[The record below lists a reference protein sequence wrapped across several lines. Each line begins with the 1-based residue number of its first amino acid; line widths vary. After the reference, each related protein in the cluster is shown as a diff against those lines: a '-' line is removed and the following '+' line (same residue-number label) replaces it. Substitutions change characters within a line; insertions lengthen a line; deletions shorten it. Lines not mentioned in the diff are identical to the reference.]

1 MHVRR
6 IHGGLAPRFRA
17 SCVRADGKIAVQSDR
32 KAAGAGVFA
41 CCTELQF
48 RLPLQ
53 VLEILGA
60 IGVEAIKL
68 VVVDGRRRAIFGRPA
83 PPATAIACGRR
94 DVLVQRVEQPMQL
107 ERRPAFALKIAER
120 AAALAWVRAEL
131 MLPEV
136 IV

>member
-1 MHVRR
+1 M
-6 IHGGLAPRFRA
+6 LARCA
-17 SCVRADGKIAVQSDR
+17 
-32 KAAGAGVFA
+32 
-41 CCTELQF
+41 ELQF

-60 IGVEAIKL
+60 IGMTAIEL
-68 VVVDGRRRAIFGRPA
+68 VIAGGRRRAILGRPA
-83 PPATAIACGRR
+83 APATAIACDPR
-94 DVLVQRVEQPMQL
+94 DVLVQRIEQPMQL

-120 AAALAWVRAEL
+120 ATTLAQARAEL